1 MKFGKNEKPKKS
13 IILGRSCYEKE
24 ICLSPSHA
32 GSDSGCCDDKQY
44 FTAAVLNLTT
54 VSSSQSG
61 YQINT
66 SGNHDFTTAPVINAS
81 LVPATTSGTQ
91 YKENSTATTPQIAIL
106 AGPAS
111 SSVTVASGDF
121 AERLNFTSIA
131 SPSTGKV
138 NFTVFDSYTTST
150 GATLSGEFTVT
161 VDITASSVP
170 LTVYIYVDFGTTPP
184 LEVNDLSV
192 IVQGA

>member
-1 MKFGKNEKPKKS
+1 M
-13 IILGRSCYEKE
+13 
-24 ICLSPSHA
+24 
-32 GSDSGCCDDKQY
+32 
-44 FTAAVLNLTT
+44 
-54 VSSSQSG
+54 SSSQSG

-81 LVPATTSGTQ
+81 LVPATTNGTQ